1 MTRDRLWTLL
11 AILLPVL
18 GATIAPMSTV
28 DLAYQVRVGDLI
40 RASGSVLTTDPLTFT
55 AAGQAWLNQQWG
67 ASLLLSLG
75 YSAGGWAGLALLR
88 AILVGLAVAL
98 VFWTARR
105 ALPVRPSAALALTGF
120 VVGIGALALRAQLFG
135 LVCFVLVVAL
145 LAGRR
150 ERPRLALLVP
160 LVVLAW
166 ANLHG
171 SFFLG
176 VGAAALAVVADLRAP
191 AAARR
196 RSAVVLALTAVASI
210 VTPFGPAV
218 WGYAVGLSTNGDVA
232 RLVTEWQRTSPLTFE
247 GALFYLSVL
256 LAAVV
261 LVASWRRDRRWP
273 SAPGLLWL
281 GGLVLVGVWAERG
294 VVWWAFG
301 APAVIAPVLGRL
313 GRVAGVAVQ
322 PASRAAEA
330 AAGAAMARSGPQ
342 PQTPRHPPRIRPAHR
357 VPNRRRFGASTSA
370 SGSPSAPSSWCSSP
384 PGGRRRP
391 PPAPRGCSWTPPSG
405 WPRRC
410 ATWERPPTAPW
421 SPSPGDPGSSGRH
434 PASR

>member
-1 MTRDRLWTLL
+1 MPSSAGERSHAPGCANLPDDMTRDRLWTLL

-150 ERPRLALLVP
+150 ERPRLALVVP
-160 LVVLAW
+160 AR
-166 ANLHG
+166 G
-171 SFFLG
+171 PCLG
-176 VGAAALAVVADLRAP
+176 QPPWQLLPGRRCCRARRCCRPSCAGGGPAAERGHAGTHRGGEHRHAVRAGGLGLRGGALDEWRRGPPGDRMAADEPADLRGRSLLP
-191 AAARR
+191 ERAAGGGRARR
-196 RSAVVLALTAVASI
+196 ILASRPAVA
-210 VTPFGPAV
+210 
-218 WGYAVGLSTNGDVA
+218 VGAGAAVA
-232 RLVTEWQRTSPLTFE
+232 RRPGPRRRVG
-247 GALFYLSVL
+247 GA
-256 LAAVV
+256 
-261 LVASWRRDRRWP
+261 RR
-273 SAPGLLWL
+273 G
-281 GGLVLVGVWAERG
+281 LVGVRG
-294 VVWWAFG
+294 TCG
-301 APAVIAPVLGRL
+301 DR
-313 GRVAGVAVQ
+313 
-322 PASRAAEA
+322 
-330 AAGAAMARSGPQ
+330 AGA
-342 PQTPRHPPRIRPAHR
+342 RPAGACGR
-357 VPNRRRFGASTSA
+357 RGGPAGEPCRRGSRRRRRGA
-370 SGSPSAPSSWCSSP
+370 
-384 PGGRRRP
+384 
-391 PPAPRGCSWTPPSG
+391 
-405 WPRRC
+405 
-410 ATWERPPTAPW
+410 
-421 SPSPGDPGSSGRH
+421 
-434 PASR
+434 